1 MKVFTNYGQ
10 FEERCPINHD
20 SIINHL
26 LATFFKDYK
35 DKRWRTAHDNLSN
48 IINETFRLAANMG
61 FAKMSMRDL
70 HQATGISIGGLYNY
84 FESKEKLESMIIEG
98 VRFIATFS
106 TYRLDDETVD
116 QDIRLEQAVRGGI
129 YLSEKFKPWFYFV
142 FMELRTMTPENMTKA
157 RDIEVIYLH
166 KLAKLFNND
175 ALAACDIAVI
185 VQNWYLKSWKFKS
198 SSIDYFTEHTLE
210 IAKAMRAKSLQ
221 TNNSNSEQYIYLN
234 LSQDEF
240 SGQRPL

>member
-1 MKVFTNYGQ
+1 MKVFNSYGQ

-35 DKRWRTAHDNLSN
+35 DKRWRTAHENLSN

-84 FESKEKLESMIIEG
+84 FESKETLESMIIEG
-98 VRFIATFS
+98 VRFIASFS
-106 TYRLDDETVD
+106 SDRLEDDRVD
-116 QDIRLEQAVRGGI
+116 QDTRLEQAVRGGI

-142 FMELRTMTPENMTKA
+142 FMELRTMSPENMNKA
-157 RDIEVIYLH
+157 RDIEINYLH

-185 VQNWYLKSWKFKS
+185 IQNWYLKSWKFKS
-198 SSIDYFTEHTLE
+198 ASVDYFTEHTLE

-221 TNNSNSEQYIYLN
+221 TDNSNSEQHIYLN
-234 LSQDEF
+234 FSQGE
-240 SGQRPL
+240 PA